1 MKILKNRIKFNKQIP
16 MDNSNVLDV
25 ICKDYVFTHF
35 DYTQITKQRYQ
46 NKQDKPRIKTDEQ

>member
-46 NKQDKPRIKTDEQ
+46 NKQDKTRIKTD